1 MNKTVKIIFF
11 AVLFS
16 IMLATTFWAGFQQN
30 LLTDF
35 GWTTSPMWFK
45 ATLVDFYI
53 NQLILWLWVWAIEDS
68 LIIKLVWLVL
78 FICFGS
84 MGTALYIIIRL
95 MQNKPLLK
103 KETV

>member
-1 MNKTVKIIFF
+1 MNKTIKIIFF
-11 AVLFS
+11 TILFF

-45 ATLVDFYI
+45 ATLVDFYL
-53 NQLILWLWVWAIEDS
+53 NQLILFLWVWVLEDNF
-68 LIIKLVWLVL
+68 LIKLIWFVL

-95 MQNKPLLK
+95 VQNKPLLK
-103 KETV
+103 KEKV